1 MSTMKTATRMT
12 SASAMIVGLDGM
24 SGGVCF
30 SYFDEAGM
38 RIIAAR
44 TVAAA
49 LQRMTEVMPGI
60 VVMPD
65 DLEAPEIAQI
75 QDHATAVGAV
85 LAIVPRGASEVDI
98 RERLTSAIAGS
109 NRVRTEAG

>member
-1 MSTMKTATRMT
+1 MKTATRMT
-12 SASAMIVGLDGM
+12 SASAMIVGLDGV

-30 SYFDEAGM
+30 SYFDDAGM

-49 LQRMTEVMPGI
+49 LQRMPEAMPGI
-60 VVMPD
+60 VVMPE
-65 DLEAPEIAQI
+65 DLEASEIAQL

-85 LAIVPRGASEVDI
+85 LATVPRGASELDI
-98 RERLTSAIAGS
+98 IERLNTAIGSS
-109 NRVRTEAG
+109 NRTRSERTEAS